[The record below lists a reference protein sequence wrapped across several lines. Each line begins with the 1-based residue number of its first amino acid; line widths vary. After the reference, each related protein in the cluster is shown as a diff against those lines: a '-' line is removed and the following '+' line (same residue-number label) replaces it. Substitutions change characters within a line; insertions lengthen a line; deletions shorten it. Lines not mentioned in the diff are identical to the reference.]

1 MGAMARS
8 PESSTDATGQTQAAG
23 SRRASDAKSMVMA
36 AIGALVDDGKAK
48 WNRAATGEIELRLLT
63 GEVFLFGEV
72 SVTRV
77 A

>member
-8 PESSTDATGQTQAAG
+8 PASGAN
-23 SRRASDAKSMVMA
+23 SRTSNGEVVDSEDAKSMVMA
-36 AIGALVDDGKAK
+36 AIGELVDGGQAE
-48 WNRAATGEIELRLLT
+48 WSRTATGEVELRLIS
-63 GEVFLFGEV
+63 GEVFVLGDV